1 MLRFSAPL
9 PMPVLPLHDVDP
21 DQPLFRKST
30 AAMARPTRPA
40 LIGEHTPSRRTAVRT
55 AQPSRGP
62 TWAGLSTRARIGVAA
77 LAIALVAAVSLRYGA
92 SPTARRST
100 PITDKSTVKN
110 EISEQI
116 VADAS
121 DPKVNLRAANPITH
135 LFGIPL
141 SGRTIGCVVDG
152 DATMA
157 PYIDSVAR

>member
-1 MLRFSAPL
+1 M
-9 PMPVLPLHDVDP
+9 
-21 DQPLFRKST
+21 
-30 AAMARPTRPA
+30 
-40 LIGEHTPSRRTAVRT
+40 
-55 AQPSRGP
+55 
-62 TWAGLSTRARIGVAA
+62 
-77 LAIALVAAVSLRYGA
+77 AIALVAAVSLRYG
-92 SPTARRST
+92 SCSDARRST

-141 SGRTIGCVVDG
+141 SGRTIGCVVDS

-157 PYIDSVAR
+157 PTSTASQR